1 MAKPLV
7 EVAISADGSVFVREV
22 DKATGA
28 SDKFASAVK
37 KSGDT
42 AKGAAKDF
50 DGFAA
55 DVSRSA
61 QTAAKWIAGLAAAA
75 ATAGAALVKT
85 GVDAA
90 DALAKTADKLGT
102 TTEAYAALSYAAK
115 LSGVEQGQLE
125 GGLKKLA
132 KTLTDAA
139 SGSESAGRGFAALGL
154 NVAQLMQM
162 SADKQ
167 FGQIADALSRVEN
180 ATQRAAVAQ
189 QVFGRAGV
197 DLLQLTAEGSDGIA
211 ALAREADVLG
221 LTLSRLD
228 AAKVEQAADAFDRVS
243 AGTSGLGQQLAVR
256 FAPLIDGVVD
266 KVYAWVEAMGGMGP
280 VADRVFQGIVN
291 GVAFVADA
299 VAGLNVVWEV
309 VEQGIR
315 GIGLVWLQMW
325 DSAMLNLAKVAEQ
338 IAAVLYKVGGFGA
351 DAFRGIE
358 LGWRAFAA
366 TFQEIAA
373 GVASGFGSLV
383 RVIVDA
389 WNLLPWVTPIN
400 YEGTAIAAF
409 IASME
414 SAAQESRRRIEEI
427 AAAPLPSQTIEPPK
441 FSVDY
446 ENSEAHQF
454 VLSYGQSWRDA
465 QTELETLLAK
475 PLPGEAIQT
484 FVDQTTQSMNGQ
496 AAATVAA
503 QGTARGAMIET
514 GAVAD
519 ALAKKSEDLAKKAVA
534 ASKSVSDQVQALLV
548 EQATL
553 RMSDKDAARFQA
565 QLRITEAQAGL
576 YEQLRERTAALS
588 RARGADA
595 VAIRGQIA
603 ALKDSIGAIDGQ
615 RVAVD
620 GLVSANFDAKESA
633 DAHAEAMRQQKIEAD
648 RAAKAAN
655 PWAEAL
661 TGAVERID
669 SAFAEL
675 WKGTFDG
682 FSDFADN
689 LKNAFK
695 QLLAELAHEAITK
708 RIVFSI
714 AGSLGFGKSSSAMAS
729 GGGGFDLG
737 GIGSL
742 FSGAKNFL
750 GGFKAGGLSGG
761 LDAMLGGSFSGLP
774 GMLEGFYQGVGKL
787 SGMVG
792 LDKLQLAAN
801 GKGLAVGAGTPGQAL
816 LGAGLDIGGGFLG
829 GYAGNKLGASL
840 FGERKTTGIGSGIGA
855 IAGSALL
862 PIPGVGAA
870 IGSFLGSIAENAI
883 GKIFGTGDL
892 VKWGKLGITTGGG
905 SNIPNDGS
913 ALETVTAA
921 SGLTLTAVAKRT
933 DAEAAK
939 QLLEGFNAIDGALTA
954 AARSAGITV
963 DFANKVLGN
972 TSLNVDNEGPNNS
985 FGVGDRLDKFSADR
999 IKGSADEFA
1008 RAWLAEID
1016 DQVSTR
1022 IKTVL
1027 GDTARKTA
1035 DQIVSLFTAASD
1047 LDRLLKINVLEETAK
1062 AAEAASKTIISAYD
1076 EATQKVVDLASE
1088 YDGTAESLTT
1098 LNQALAEQ
1106 KAIAVQ
1112 LAEQYRQVA
1121 LAVNDAFGNTISQ
1134 IQDSL
1139 LSEADLYAKRRQQI
1153 ADLTTELG
1161 TTIDPARIA
1170 AISDQINQLASA
1182 AYGLLDESQRA
1193 ALGNEFVTFLENARD
1208 LATAQ
1213 LTAGTDQLG
1222 SRETGLAGAVDLELM
1237 AQAAQTQQTA
1247 ANTFANAV
1255 NTFAGIVGGN
1265 GISIDIEAILAN
1277 LRAQGVEVNG

>member
-22 DKATGA
+22 NKSTEASKKLGA
-28 SDKFASAVK
+28 SVK
-37 KSGDT
+37 ASGDN
-42 AKGAAKDF
+42 AKGAAKEF

-55 DVSRSA
+55 DVSRA
-61 QTAAKWIAGLAAAA
+61 AETAAKWIAGI
-75 ATAGAALVKT
+75 ATAAVTAGVALVKT

-90 DALAKTADKLGT
+90 DALVKTADKLGT

-139 SGSESAGRGFAALGL
+139 SGSESAGRAFAALGL
-154 NVAQLMQM
+154 NVDQLMQM

-180 ATQRAAVAQ
+180 ATQRAAIAQ
-189 QVFGRAGV
+189 QVFGKSGV

-221 LTLSRLD
+221 LTLSRFD

-266 KVYAWVEAMGGMGP
+266 KVYAWTEAMGGMGP
-280 VADRVFQGIVN
+280 VADRVFQGIVD

-299 VAGLNVVWEV
+299 VAGLNVVLEV

-315 GIGLVWLQMW
+315 GIGLVWLQTW
-325 DSAMLNLAKVAEQ
+325 DSAMSNLAAVGEN
-338 IAAVLYKVGGFGA
+338 IAAVLYKIGGFGA

-389 WNLLPWVTPIN
+389 WNSLPWVTPIN
-400 YEGTAIAAF
+400 YEGTAVAQF

-465 QTELETLLAK
+465 QTDLETLLAK
-475 PLPGEAIQT
+475 PLPSDGIKT
-484 FVDQTTQSMNGQ
+484 FVAQTTESMNAQ
-496 AAATVAA
+496 AAATVAS

-514 GAVAD
+514 GMVAD
-519 ALAKKSEDLAKKAVA
+519 ALAKKSDDLAKKAVA

-588 RARGADA
+588 KARGADA

-603 ALKDSIGAIDGQ
+603 ALNDSIRSIDGQ

-633 DAHAEAMRQQKIEAD
+633 DAHAEAMRQQQIEAD
-648 RAAKAAN
+648 KAAKAAN

-682 FSDFADN
+682 FKDFSDN

-729 GGGGFDLG
+729 GGGGGGGFG
-737 GIGSL
+737 GITSL
-742 FSGAKNFL
+742 LSTGKSFISGMAN
-750 GGFKAGGLSGG
+750 GGGLSGG
-761 LDAMLGGSFSGLP
+761 LNAALGTSGSGVTSGLV
-774 GMLEGFYQGVGKL
+774 GF
-787 SGMVG
+787 
-792 LDKLQLAAN
+792 N
-801 GKGLAVGAGTPGQAL
+801 EGLASLSRSLGFDGLAKGFGGNALTAEMSSVGTNL
-816 LGAGLDIGGGFLG
+816 VNIGANIGAGFLG
-829 GYAGNKLGASL
+829 SLAGDKIGSAL
-840 FGERKTTGIGSGIGA
+840 FGDRKTTGIGSGVGGIIGSAWGPIGTA
-855 IAGSALL
+855 IGSAL
-862 PIPGVGAA
+862 GA
-870 IGSFLGSIAENAI
+870 IAENAV

-892 VKWGKLGITTGGG
+892 VKFGKLGVQTGK
-905 SNIPNDGS
+905 NLPTDGS
-913 ALETVTAA
+913 ALQTITAD

-933 DAEAAK
+933 DDQAAK
-939 QLLEGFNAIDGALTA
+939 NLLAGFSAIDSALTE
-954 AARSAGITV
+954 AARSAGVSV
-963 DFANKVLGN
+963 DFSNTVLGRKSSDVGGDGERN
-972 TSLNVDNEGPNNS
+972 F
-985 FGVGDRLDKFSADR
+985 FGTADRLDNFSEEGIKNAADQFTR
-999 IKGSADEFA
+999 QWIN
-1008 RAWLAEID
+1008 EID
-1016 DQVSTR
+1016 DQLSARVKSILGNKSTR
-1022 IKTVL
+1022 TAEQLVQLFGFASKLDQLLELDVL
-1027 GDTARKTA
+1027 AEVT
-1035 DQIVSLFTAASD
+1035 TAAATKMKTL
-1047 LDRLLKINVLEETAK
+1047 LDV
-1062 AAEAASKTIISAYD
+1062 YG
-1076 EATQKVVDLASE
+1076 EATDAVVNFAQE
-1088 YDGTAESLTT
+1088 YDGSLESMTSLTD
-1098 LNQALAEQ
+1098 ALQSQ
-1106 KAIAVQ
+1106 KQVAAQ
-1112 LAEQYRQVA
+1112 LAVA
-1121 LAVNDAFGNTISQ
+1121 YEEVSRLVDATFGNAISTIEESM
-1134 IQDSL
+1134 
-1139 LSEADLYAKRRQQI
+1139 LSEADLYQRRRDQI
-1153 ADLTTELG
+1153 ASLTAELA
-1161 TTIDPARIA
+1161 TTIDPAKIA
-1170 AISDQINQLASA
+1170 GLVQQIDSLAGSA
-1182 AYGLLDESQRA
+1182 FQMLDESQRA
-1193 ALGNEFVTFLENARD
+1193 SLSGEFITFLEQAQTIADQQIQAGRD
-1208 LATAQ
+1208 SLA
-1213 LTAGTDQLG
+1213 G
-1222 SRETGLAGAVDLELM
+1222 RETAVTNAVDLEVM
-1237 AQAAQTQQTA
+1237 NTAALTQQAA
-1247 ANTFANAV
+1247 ANTFSDAV
-1255 NTFAGIVGGN
+1255 EKFAGLVGGN
-1265 GISIDIEAILAN
+1265 AFNIGIEAILAN
-1277 LRAQGVEVNG
+1277 LRSQGVEVNG

>member
-1 MAKPLV
+1 VAKPLV

-28 SDKFASAVK
+28 SEKFSSSVK

-42 AKGAAKDF
+42 AKQTAKDVE
-50 DGFAA
+50 GFGAEFGK
-55 DVSRSA
+55 
-61 QTAAKWIAGLAAAA
+61 AAKWVAASAAAA
-75 ATAGAALVKT
+75 ATGAALFVKSAIDT
-85 GVDAA
+85 ADAA
-90 DALAKTADKLGT
+90 GILAGKLDIS
-102 TTEAYAALSYAAK
+102 TESLSKLQYAATLADVS
-115 LSGVEQGQLE
+115 QGALE
-125 GGLKKLA
+125 GGLKKLST
-132 KTLTDAA
+132 TLTTALDP
-139 SGSESAGRGFAALGL
+139 GSKVAKMFDALGL
-154 NVAQLMQM
+154 SVRELIELPADQQL
-162 SADKQ
+162 
-167 FGQIADALSRVEN
+167 GRIGDALGRVEN
-180 ATQRAAVAQ
+180 SNMRAALAQ
-189 QVFGRAGV
+189 RIFGKSSQE
-197 DLLQLTAEGSDGIA
+197 LIPILAEGSDGIRKAGDELERFGGVISGDLAQRAGEFNDNLDRIKTA
-211 ALAREADVLG
+211 AGGLG
-221 LTLSRLD
+221 L
-228 AAKVEQAADAFDRVS
+228 Q
-243 AGTSGLGQQLAVR
+243 
-256 FAPLIDGVVD
+256 
-266 KVYAWVEAMGGMGP
+266 
-280 VADRVFQGIVN
+280 VADQLLGPLNDLSNEILELAQQKENAEGIATFIEGIGRAVVFTVQ
-291 GVAFVADA
+291 A
-299 VAGLNVVWEV
+299 VANTGNV
-309 VEQGIR
+309 
-315 GIGLVWLQMW
+315 
-325 DSAMLNLAKVAEQ
+325 
-338 IAAVLYKVGGFGA
+338 
-351 DAFRGIE
+351 FRF
-358 LGWRAFAA
+358 LG
-366 TFQEIAA
+366 
-373 GVASGFGSLV
+373 
-383 RVIVDA
+383 
-389 WNLLPWVTPIN
+389 
-400 YEGTAIAAF
+400 
-409 IASME
+409 
-414 SAAQESRRRIEEI
+414 EEI
-427 AAAPLPSQTIEPPK
+427 AALVGGPAIGDIERI
-441 FSVDY
+441 D
-446 ENSEAHQF
+446 
-454 VLSYGQSWRDA
+454 
-465 QTELETLLAK
+465 
-475 PLPGEAIQT
+475 EAIANLQERLKPNNERGPAAGFVIPT
-484 FVDQTTQSMNGQ
+484 FISDEER
-496 AAATVAA
+496 AK
-503 QGTARGAMIET
+503 IEQDIERLKQMKR
-514 GAVAD
+514 V
-519 ALAKKSEDLAKKAVA
+519 SEDLIQMQVRAQQSAKAAADAQEKQGQSAGAAVA
-534 ASKSVSDQVQALLV
+534 PTGRLAVSVQTLTQALQEETPEQKAAKSARESAAKAADEARKGLDELV
-548 EQATL
+548 QSKRIENALLGVSARDQARYRAQLQLTEIAARGNAVVTEEMRQEL
-553 RMSDKDAARFQA
+553 DALTMSTYDTTEATKAHEKAMQDAA
-565 QLRITEAQAGL
+565 
-576 YEQLRERTAALS
+576 
-588 RARGADA
+588 
-595 VAIRGQIA
+595 
-603 ALKDSIGAIDGQ
+603 
-615 RVAVD
+615 
-620 GLVSANFDAKESA
+620 N
-633 DAHAEAMRQQKIEAD
+633 
-648 RAAKAAN
+648 AAN
-655 PWAEAL
+655 PWADAL
-661 TGAVERID
+661 EGAAQRID
-669 SAFAEL
+669 SAFVDM
-675 WKGTFDG
+675 WKNIGSGFD
-682 FSDFADN
+682 SFAVS
-689 LKNAFK
+689 LKESFK
-695 QLLAELAHEAITK
+695 QLLAELAHMAITRPILM
-708 RIVFSI
+708 RIGAAFGLG
-714 AGSLGFGKSSSAMAS
+714 GSSGAMAS
-729 GGGGFDLG
+729 GGGGGFGFG
-737 GIGSL
+737 GIGSI

-750 GGFKAGGLSGG
+750 GGFKSGGLSGG
-761 LDAMLGGSFSGLP
+761 IDALMGASSLSSNWLGNAMSEFRFALGDASRAL
-774 GMLEGFYQGVGKL
+774 
-787 SGMVG
+787 G
-792 LDKLQLAAN
+792 LD
-801 GKGLAVGAGTPGQAL
+801 GLAGRFDAAGLKINTFGQSIVDFGAN
-816 LGAGLDIGGGFLG
+816 LGAGMAGNW
-829 GYAGNKLGASL
+829 AGNKLGQSL
-840 FGERKTTGIGSGIGA
+840 FGERKTTGVGGTVGGVIGSAWGPIGT
-855 IAGSALL
+855 
-862 PIPGVGAA
+862 A
-870 IGSFLGSIAENAI
+870 IGSFLGSLAENAI

-905 SNIPNDGS
+905 SNIPTDGS

>member
-22 DKATGA
+22 NKSAEA
-28 SDKFASAVK
+28 SKKLGDSVK
-37 KSGDT
+37 SSGDN

-154 NVAQLMQM
+154 NVGQLMQM

-266 KVYAWVEAMGGMGP
+266 KVYAWTESMGGMGP
-280 VADRVFQGIVN
+280 VADRVFQGIVD

-315 GIGLVWLQMW
+315 GIGLVWLQTW
-325 DSAMLNLAKVAEQ
+325 DSAMSNLAAVGEN

-389 WNLLPWVTPIN
+389 WNSLPWVTPIN
-400 YEGTAIAAF
+400 YEGTAVAQF

-465 QTELETLLAK
+465 QTDLETLLAK
-475 PLPGEAIQT
+475 PLPSEGIKT
-484 FVDQTTQSMNGQ
+484 FVTQTTESMNAQ
-496 AAATVAA
+496 AAATVAS

-519 ALAKKSEDLAKKAVA
+519 ALAKKSDDLAKKAVA

-588 RARGADA
+588 KARGADA

-603 ALKDSIGAIDGQ
+603 ALNDSIRAIDGQ

-633 DAHAEAMRQQKIEAD
+633 DAHAEAMRQQQIEAD
-648 RAAKAAN
+648 KAAKAAN

-729 GGGGFDLG
+729 GGGGGFDLG

-742 FSGAKNFL
+742 LSGAKNFL

-761 LDAMLGGSFSGLP
+761 LDAALGGSLSALP

-787 SGMVG
+787 AGMVG
-792 LDKLQLAAN
+792 LDSLQLASNA
-801 GKGLAVGAGTPGQAL
+801 KGLAYGAGTTGQAL

-829 GYAGNKLGASL
+829 GYAGNKVGASL
-840 FGERKTTGIGSGIGA
+840 FGERKTTGIGSGVGA
-855 IAGSALL
+855 IAGSALI

-870 IGSFLGSIAENAI
+870 IGAFLGSIAENAI
-883 GKIFGTGDL
+883 GAILGAGDL
-892 VKWGKLGITTGGG
+892 VKWGKLGITTGKD
-905 SNIPNDGS
+905 IPTDGS
-913 ALETVTAA
+913 ALETVTGA
-921 SGLTLTAVAKRT
+921 SGLTLSAVAKRT
-933 DAEAAK
+933 DAESAK
-939 QLLEGFNAIDGALTA
+939 KLLEGFNAIDSALTA
-954 AARSAGITV
+954 AARAAGLTV
-963 DFANKVLGN
+963 DFTNTVLGN
-972 TSLNVDNEGPNNS
+972 TSLNVDNEGPKNS
-985 FGVGDRLDKFSADR
+985 FGVGDRLDKFSAEK

-1016 DQVSTR
+1016 DQISAR
-1022 IKTVL
+1022 IKNVL
-1027 GDTARKTA
+1027 GDTSRKTA
-1035 DQIVSLFTAASD
+1035 DQIVSLFSYASD
-1047 LDRLLKINVLEETAK
+1047 LDRLLKINVLEATAE
-1062 AAEAASKTIISAYD
+1062 AAEAAAQTILDVYD
-1076 EATQKVVDLASE
+1076 TATQKVVDLASE
-1088 YDGTAESLTT
+1088 YDGTTESLSGLT
-1098 LNQALAEQ
+1098 QALAEQ
-1106 KAIAVQ
+1106 KAVAVQ
-1112 LAEQYRQVA
+1112 LAEQYRVVA
-1121 LAVNDAFGNTISQ
+1121 LAVDAQFGSAIDQ
-1134 IQDSL
+1134 IQNSL

-1153 ADLTTELG
+1153 ADLTTELA
-1161 TTIDPARIA
+1161 TTIDPNRIA
-1170 AISDQINQLASA
+1170 AISDQINELATSA
-1182 AYGLLDESQRA
+1182 YSTLDDGQRA
-1193 ALGNEFVTFLENARD
+1193 ALGAEFVAFLENARD

-1213 LTAGTDQLG
+1213 LQ
-1222 SRETGLAGAVDLELM
+1222 AGADTLGTRESGIASTIDLELI
-1237 AQAAQTQQTA
+1237 AQAAQTQQQA
-1247 ANTFANAV
+1247 AVTFADAV
-1255 NTFAGIVGGN
+1255 QQFAGIFNGG
-1265 GISIDIEAILAN
+1265 GLTVDVEAILAN
-1277 LRAQGVEVNG
+1277 LKASGLEVNG